1 LGNPIR
7 NRTELARIHGRPS
20 GLVLSALEHGL
31 HSVDPQVLIRRAV
44 RFGDELTILDING
57 KKTSVSGFENAYL
70 VGAGKATARMADA
83 LCTILGRVIAGGSI
97 SVPYG
102 DASRVSKKNRSL
114 IAVTEASH
122 PIPDN
127 SGLQGT
133 ERIIRVLKEARKN
146 DLVFV
151 LLSGGGSS
159 LMPFPAPGLR
169 LVDKQ
174 NITNKLLRSGAD
186 IREINVVRKHLSS
199 IKGGQMLRYLGS
211 SCRVISLILSDVI
224 DDDLSIIA
232 SGPTYPDSSTFSDAV
247 SVVRKYGVAKA
258 SDPCVDFLVRGSG
271 GRFPDTPKFGDPL
284 FRNVENLL
292 IGTNSVACKSVVSFL
307 QRKGLRA
314 VYLGS
319 LFDGEARDLGIFL
332 GRLASHMADSALPP
346 VAMVLGGETTVKLG
360 RKKEGRGGR
369 NQEAALSCA
378 MAMKG
383 VPAVAAFMG
392 TDGIDGNSDAAGAIV
407 SQKTARIAKSKR
419 VNLDAHLAGHDSYN
433 ALRKLRSLIVTGR
446 TGTNVNDIAIVYKY
460 AST

>member
-1 LGNPIR
+1 
-7 NRTELARIHGRPS
+7 
-20 GLVLSALEHGL
+20 
-31 HSVDPQVLIRRAV
+31 
-44 RFGDELTILDING
+44 
-57 KKTSVSGFENAYL
+57 
-70 VGAGKATARMADA
+70 
-83 LCTILGRVIAGGSI
+83 
-97 SVPYG
+97 
-102 DASRVSKKNRSL
+102 
-114 IAVTEASH
+114 
-122 PIPDN
+122 
-127 SGLQGT
+127 
-133 ERIIRVLKEARKN
+133 
-146 DLVFV
+146 
-151 LLSGGGSS
+151 
-159 LMPFPAPGLR
+159 
-169 LVDKQ
+169 
-174 NITNKLLRSGAD
+174 
-186 IREINVVRKHLSS
+186 
-199 IKGGQMLRYLGS
+199 
-211 SCRVISLILSDVI
+211 
-224 DDDLSIIA
+224 
-232 SGPTYPDSSTFSDAV
+232 
-247 SVVRKYGVAKA
+247 
-258 SDPCVDFLVRGSG
+258 
-271 GRFPDTPKFGDPL
+271 
-284 FRNVENLL
+284 LL

>member
-1 LGNPIR
+1 MHGGKP
-7 NRTELARIHGRPS
+7 AR
-20 GLVLSALEHGL
+20 LVLSALEHGL
-31 HSVDPQVLIRRAV
+31 DSVDPQVLIRRAV
-44 RFGDELTILDING
+44 RFEGELTVFDISG
-57 KKTSVSGFENAYL
+57 RKTSVPRFENAYL

-83 LCTILGRVIAGGSI
+83 LSTILGRAVAGGAI

-102 DASRVSKKNRSL
+102 DAKKLGKKNKSL
-114 IAVTEASH
+114 IAVTEAAH

-133 ERIIRVLKEARKN
+133 QKIIKVLKVAKKN

-169 LVDKQ
+169 LSDKQ
-174 NITNKLLRSGAD
+174 CITNKLLRSGAD
-186 IREINVVRKHLSS
+186 IREMNVVRKHLSA
-199 IKGGQMLRYLGS
+199 IKGGQILRYLGS

-224 DDDLSIIA
+224 DDDMSIIA
-232 SGPTYPDSSTFSDAV
+232 SGPTYPDSSTFGDAV
-247 SVVRKYGVAKA
+247 SIVRKYGAARA
-258 SDPCVDFLVRGSG
+258 SDPTMKYLVQGADG
-271 GRFPDTPKFGDPL
+271 IFPDTPKPGDPL
-284 FRNVENLL
+284 FHNISNSL
-292 IGTNSVACKSVVSFL
+292 IGSNSVACRSVVSFL
-307 QRKGLRA
+307 QQKGVRA

-332 GRLASHMADSALPP
+332 GRLASHLSDSALPP

-360 RKKEGRGGR
+360 HKKEGVGGR

-378 MAMKG
+378 MAMKN

-407 SQKTARIAKSKR
+407 SQETVQIAKSKR
-419 VNLDAHLAGHDSYN
+419 VNLHAHLATHDSYH
-433 ALRKLRSLIVTGR
+433 AFRKLRSLIVTGR
-446 TGTNVNDIAIVYKY
+446 TGTNVNDIAVVYKMR
-460 AST
+460 

>member
-1 LGNPIR
+1 LIK
-7 NRTELARIHGRPS
+7 NRAELARIHGGKPAR
-20 GLVLSALEHGL
+20 LVLSALEHGL
-31 HSVDPQVLIRRAV
+31 DSVDPQVLIRRAV
-44 RFGDELTILDING
+44 RFGDELTILDISG
-57 KKTSVSGFENAYL
+57 KKTSVPGFENAYL

-83 LCTILGRVIAGGSI
+83 LCTILGRTVAGGSI

-102 DASRVSKKNRSL
+102 DATKVSKKNRSL
-114 IAVTEASH
+114 ITVTEASH

-133 ERIIRVLKEARKN
+133 QRIIEVLKEARKN

-169 LVDKQ
+169 LSDKQ

-186 IREINVVRKHLSS
+186 IAEMNVVRKHLSA
-199 IKGGQMLRYLGS
+199 IKGGQMLKYLGS

-232 SGPTYPDSSTFSDAV
+232 SGPTYPDSSTFGDAV
-247 SVVRKYGVAKA
+247 SIVRKYGAAKV
-258 SDPCVDFLVRGSG
+258 SDPSMNYLVLGAS
-271 GRFPDTPKFGDPL
+271 GRFADTPKPGDPL
-284 FRNVENLL
+284 FNDVKNLL
-292 IGTNSVACKSVVSFL
+292 IGSNSVACQSVVSFL

-319 LFDGEARDLGIFL
+319 LFDGEAKDLGIFV
-332 GRLASHMADSALPP
+332 GRLASHLADSALPP
-346 VAMVLGGETTVKLG
+346 LAMVLGGETTVKMG
-360 RKKEGRGGR
+360 SKKEGVGGR

-378 MAMKG
+378 MAMKNA
-383 VPAVAAFMG
+383 PAIAAFMG

-407 SQKTARIAKSKR
+407 SQKTASIAESKR
-419 VNLDAHLAGHDSYN
+419 VNLHAHLASHDSYH

-446 TGTNVNDIAIVYKY
+446 TGTNVNDIAIVYKVR
-460 AST
+460 